1 MAKKKDIAEQPAL
14 VLKPA
19 APEPARVETSWEY
32 SVAGDPWR
40 AWKAAELTAE
50 FGVTEA
56 EMAEFQTVVSG
67 LSRQWLM
74 VRRLY
79 GLVPV
84 LPLPGTPPE
93 DLKPWGAAELAES
106 LSITRAQLQQE
117 LDVVRGHW
125 EGRRKTNP
133 PGKKGGTGVE
143 PVPTGDGRRMGT
155 GAEPAPTAPGELAL
169 TTPEEVLAACGF
181 SRIKFVDAAEWE
193 RFRKRLEELGPL
205 LREAASAGL
214 ARDLLMTELRI
225 GRIDADLNDP
235 SRTAMGAEWR
245 AMLKT
250 RTELA
255 DSYESRSK
263 LVLEQFPWAQQV
275 AGKLALKGTVTEIVA
290 AIQAYQAR
298 GDTALV
304 DGIHTLAEV
313 EVLCRMSVQAPLP
326 KYRAGKVVYL
336 NEARAGLWDPKWQ
349 SGLTHGLVKRLDKVW
364 AEAYAAASREAGDPL
379 VDLEK
384 DGKEGEYPGLQA
396 GGKGGVE

>member
-1 MAKKKDIAEQPAL
+1 MARRKTTGEAQPAL

-19 APEPARVETSWEY
+19 APEPARVGSWEY
-32 SVAGDPWR
+32 SVGGEPWR
-40 AWKAAELTAE
+40 AWKPAELAAE
-50 FGVTEA
+50 FGVAEP
-56 EMAEFQTVVSG
+56 EMAEFQGVVSV
-67 LSRQWLM
+67 LPRSWLL

-84 LPLPGTPPE
+84 LPLPGTSE
-93 DLKPWGAAELAES
+93 DDLKAWGAEELAAS
-106 LSITRAQLQQE
+106 LGITRKQLQQE

-125 EGRRKTNP
+125 EGRRKNNQP
-133 PGKKGGTGVE
+133 EKKIGTGVE
-143 PVPTGDGRRMGT
+143 PV
-155 GAEPAPTAPGELAL
+155 PTAPGELAL
-169 TTPEEVLAACGF
+169 TTPEEVLSACGF

-193 RFRKRLEELGPL
+193 RFRQRLEDFGPL

-225 GRIDADLNDP
+225 GRLDAELNDP
-235 SRTAMGAEWR
+235 TRTAMGAEWR

-313 EVLCRMSVQAPLP
+313 EVLCRMSVQLPLP

-349 SGLTHGLVKRLDKVW
+349 SGLTHGLVKRLDKTW
-364 AEAYAAASREAGDPL
+364 AEAYAAAAREAGDPL
-379 VDLEK
+379 PDLEK
-384 DGKEGEYPGLQA
+384 EGAEGEYPELQAELQA
-396 GGKGGVE
+396 GGKGVVE